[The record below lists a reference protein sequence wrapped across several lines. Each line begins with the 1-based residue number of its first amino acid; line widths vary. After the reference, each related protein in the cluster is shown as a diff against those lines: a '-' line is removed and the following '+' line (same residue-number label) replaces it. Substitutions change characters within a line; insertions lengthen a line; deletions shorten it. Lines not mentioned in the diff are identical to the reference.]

1 MKPAPFEYYQPRSLD
16 EAISALAKGGPDAK
30 PLAGGQS
37 LIPAMNFRLARPA
50 VLVDLNRVAELDY
63 VRDTDGQTG
72 GRVDGYVHLGAMTR
86 QSVAENNALIGRM
99 APLLKETMPFIAHPQ
114 IRNRGTI
121 GGSLSHA
128 DPAAELPSV
137 MVALDATFELRGPK
151 GTRKVTAVDFYTGLF
166 VTALQPGELLVD
178 IAISPPKPKTG
189 WAFLEVSRRHGD
201 YALAGAAVVVTLDE
215 KGKCREAR
223 IALVS
228 VGDVPMLA
236 KKAIKAL
243 VGEKPTADVIKEAAE
258 AAGTKDCDP
267 PGDIHASVAYRRQ
280 LATVLTRRALTR
292 AVDRASGASPGLT
305 PGVS

>member
-1 MKPAPFEYYQPRSLD
+1 VKPATFAYHRPSTLD
-16 EAISALAKGGPDAK
+16 EAIRVLAENGSEAK

-50 VLVDLNRVAELDY
+50 VLVDLNRVGELGY
-63 VRDTDGQTG
+63 VDDGRTVGRSDGQL
-72 GRVDGYVHLGAMTR
+72 HIGAMTR
-86 QSVAENNALIGRM
+86 QCVAERHEMIASM

-121 GGSLSHA
+121 GGSLAHA

-137 MVALDATFELRGPK
+137 MVALDATFTVRGAHGSRAIPA
-151 GTRKVTAVDFYTGLF
+151 TDFYTGLF
-166 VTALQPGELLVD
+166 VTALRPGELLVD
-178 IAISPPKPKTG
+178 IAIPPPKARSG
-189 WAFLEVSRRHGD
+189 WAFIEVARRHGD

-215 KGKCREAR
+215 KGKCKEAR

-243 VGEKPTADVIKEAAE
+243 IGEKPTPEVIKEAAE
-258 AAGTKDCDP
+258 AAGAKDCDP
-267 PGDIHASVAYRRQ
+267 PGDIHASAAYRRQ
-280 LATVLTRRALTR
+280 LTTVLTRRALTTAFER
-292 AVDRASGASPGLT
+292 IHPH
-305 PGVS
+305 P